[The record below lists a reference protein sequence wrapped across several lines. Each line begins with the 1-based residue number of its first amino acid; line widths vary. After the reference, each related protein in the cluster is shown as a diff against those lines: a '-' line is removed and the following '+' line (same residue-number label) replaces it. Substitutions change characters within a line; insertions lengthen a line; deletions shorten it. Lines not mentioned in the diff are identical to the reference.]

1 MSNIL
6 NIDLENKRVNL
17 EIVDLKEW
25 KLDKKEQKVY
35 PYFTGKGNRQ
45 VKEGIPTYR
54 RYSVIAIIKHNKED
68 KYLCVDTKNYECKSF
83 VMGGIEKNET
93 VEEAAIREVQE
104 ETGYVDVQIDFES
117 PIKVLNHFYAGY
129 KGNFNRLSTL
139 YFVFGKLKTDK
150 NIGIS
155 KQESKKHVVKW
166 IYKEELKNYIS
177 LDHNKYALSLLLD
190 KDATYTG
197 KGVIIK

>member
-1 MSNIL
+1 
-6 NIDLENKRVNL
+6 
-17 EIVDLKEW
+17 
-25 KLDKKEQKVY
+25 
-35 PYFTGKGNRQ
+35 
-45 VKEGIPTYR
+45 
-54 RYSVIAIIKHNKED
+54 
-68 KYLCVDTKNYECKSF
+68 
-83 VMGGIEKNET
+83 MGGIEKNET

-166 IYKEELKNYIS
+166 IDKEELKNYIS